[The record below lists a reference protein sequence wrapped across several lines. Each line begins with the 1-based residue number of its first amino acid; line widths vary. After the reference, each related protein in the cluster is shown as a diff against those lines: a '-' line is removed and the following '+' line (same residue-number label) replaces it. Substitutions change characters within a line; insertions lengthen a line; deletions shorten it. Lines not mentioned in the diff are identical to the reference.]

1 MGDDITIEE
10 QALEFSVAPPAM
22 EGDAVERRQ
31 SVGIARAGFRQHGL
45 AREQAADDPYHR
57 RGRRAASC
65 GCASGARRE
74 SGLGGAWS
82 SAAAAPSRAI
92 QSISGAPRCS
102 TDSGGSAPL
111 GQAAATL
118 FAAEPMMR
126 AGAVIAARAASRTL
140 AIRGATSV
148 RPPVPNT
155 CK

>member
-1 MGDDITIEE
+1 MGDDIAIEE
-10 QALEFSVAPPAM
+10 QALEFVVAPPAG
-22 EGDAVERRQ
+22 ERGAVERCQ
-31 SVGIARAGFRQHGL
+31 SASIARAGFRQHGL
-45 AREQAADDPYHR
+45 AREEAADDPHHR
-57 RGRRAASC
+57 RVRG
-65 GCASGARRE
+65 GASGGSAAGGPRE
-74 SGLGGAWS
+74 RGVGGGWS

-118 FAAEPMMR
+118 FAAEPTMR

-148 RPPVPNT
+148 RPPVPKT

>member
-10 QALEFSVAPPAM
+10 QALEFAVAPPAM

-57 RGRRAASC
+57 RGRR
-65 GCASGARRE
+65 
-74 SGLGGAWS
+74 GAWS

-148 RPPVPNT
+148 RPPVPNI